1 MCVLYIFQVYFTHY
15 QKKFQHRGDQ
25 AAKLFCT
32 DGKSLTRK
40 IPFTEIKLWF
50 CNVIKKGKN

>member
-32 DGKSLTRK
+32 DGKIT
-40 IPFTEIKLWF
+40 
-50 CNVIKKGKN
+50 N